1 MKLRKKILRSA
12 LLTTIGT
19 ALLFTLLIM
28 MLLFRFLTEQT
39 YDSMRVSL
47 YQINTSMRREEDAVD
62 YLRSLTEEGFPLRVT
77 LIGADGGVDYESGQ
91 PGDADEPAGGGIDGP
106 MDNHMDREEIRA
118 AAQDGY
124 GESSRLSL
132 TLNQQSYYAA
142 LRLEDGSYLRL
153 SETRNNVIGLLSQM
167 LMFILPALL
176 LVCAG
181 AACMALWL
189 TRGIVRP
196 INALNPDS
204 PEHSRIYPELQ
215 PLLDRMIAQNRSI
228 QEYILALNARR
239 NEFDTI
245 TAGMAEGLIVL
256 NTEGGVLSINRS
268 AQRIFHAEKAEG
280 MNIMELSGDEAF
292 LGTFRTALN
301 GLRAQ
306 GMLEMDGRHYRL
318 LVNPVYDSG
327 HYTGLVAIMLDITD
341 NYLAEQNRRE
351 FTANVSHELKT
362 PLTSI
367 AGYAEIMKS
376 GIAAREDWQEL
387 IECIYREA
395 SRMIR
400 LVEDILHLSRLDSG
414 ACYGDRETID
424 LYPLAQEIAQRFEA
438 GAAAKSVTI
447 RVLGGS
453 ACLTA
458 SRQMLDEILSNLIS
472 NAVKYNREGGKVWVE
487 IRRKEGLAIAS
498 VRDNGIGI
506 SPEHQERIF
515 ERFFRV
521 DKSRSKAYGGTGLG
535 LSIVKHAV
543 QQLGGSIRLRS
554 ALGEG
559 TEISVSFPVD

>member
-39 YDSMRVSL
+39 YDSMEASL
-47 YQINTSMRREEDAVD
+47 YQINTSMRREADPVD
-62 YLRSLTEEGFPLRVT
+62 YLRSLTAEGFPLRVT
-77 LIGADGGVDYESGQ
+77 LIGADGCVDYESGY
-91 PGDADEPAGGGIDGP
+91 PGAGSQIDDP
-106 MDNHMDREEIRA
+106 MDNHMDRAEIRT

-124 GESSRLSL
+124 GEASRLSL

-142 LRLEDGSYLRL
+142 LRLEDGSFLRL
-153 SETRNNVIGLLSQM
+153 SEMRNNVIGLLSQM

-181 AACMALWL
+181 AACMAIWL
-189 TRGIVRP
+189 TKGIVRP

-215 PLLDRMIAQNRSI
+215 PLLNRMIAQNRSI

-268 AQRIFHAEKAEG
+268 AQRIFHAENAEG
-280 MNIMELSGDEAF
+280 MSIMELSSDEAF
-292 LGTFRTALN
+292 LSTFRTALN

-306 GMLEMDGRHYRL
+306 GMLEVEGRYYRL

-387 IECIYREA
+387 IECIYKEA

-400 LVEDILHLSRLDSG
+400 LVEDILHLSKLDSG
-414 ACYGDRETID
+414 ACYGDREAID

-438 GAAAKSVTI
+438 AAAAKAVAI

-458 SRQMLDEILSNLIS
+458 SRQMLDEILANLIS
-472 NAVKYNREGGKVWVE
+472 NAVKYNREGGRVWVE
-487 IRRKEGLAIAS
+487 IRQKEGLAIAS

-543 QQLGGSIRLRS
+543 QQLGGTIQLRS

-559 TEISVSFPVD
+559 TEISVSFPVA